1 MEQLCVRELQ
11 QLTIEPVDK
20 IEIYQAFHLERGLL
34 AESFAVLTL
43 RPQPLTLDEGQ
54 KLGIETAL
62 QIAKARELSRGTQSG
77 TKPSAVQLGSSELRS
92 VVQDVFNLGEASFEF
107 LVYNFFS
114 AL

>member
-1 MEQLCVRELQ
+1 M
-11 QLTIEPVDK
+11 
-20 IEIYQAFHLERGLL
+20 
-34 AESFAVLTL
+34 LTL